1 MNKDITNNKATDNMG
16 VFASWNLQ
24 FYEGRPFIAD
34 MHYPYIQYLCENF
47 RKVVVVSSSKDVGQ
61 RPTFIDLSKLDN
73 LEIVRLPY
81 LPRYVDAIKHV
92 RTIIKRLRE
101 AMSRVDVMYCRVPD
115 PLCWCP
121 AVLFKKRVIMDFIG
135 DTIDCTIHN
144 EKWNW
149 FRKVIMIAGYYPEYR
164 LTLKAAKKSVKVV
177 TAGDK
182 LALKLK
188 KHGINAVPLVPSLLS
203 EKDIPNDLRIIKYNA
218 PIKLV
223 YVGYIRYAKG
233 IYTLME
239 VCKQLKAF
247 GVDFDLN
254 VIGVGELF
262 EELEQFVAEN
272 GFDNIH
278 LLGFLESRDDLN
290 RIMYSSDLFIFPSL
304 SEGAPRVVIEAMA
317 HGVPVVSTPV
327 GALPYMFRD
336 KETIRFF
343 DYNDAGAVVEI
354 IKGFIGDAE
363 PFVMQR
369 NKAYEQV
376 KNNYTKEKF
385 FEQVFKL

>member
-1 MNKDITNNKATDNMG
+1 MKHKETIEVMG
-16 VFASWNLQ
+16 VFASWNLE
-24 FYEGRPFIAD
+24 FHEGCPYVAD
-34 MHYPYIQYLCENF
+34 MHYPYIEYLCEHY
-47 RKVVVVSSSKDVGQ
+47 RKVVVVSSAKDVQ
-61 RPTFIDLSKLDN
+61 EKPPFVDLSNFNN

-92 RTIIKRLRE
+92 RTIVKLLSKT
-101 AMSRVDVMYCRVPD
+101 MDKVDAMYCRVPD

-121 AVLFKKRVIMDFIG
+121 AVLFKKKVIMDFIG

-149 FRKVIMIAGYYPEYR
+149 IKKSIMIAGYYPEYR
-164 LTLKAAKKSVKVV
+164 LTLKAAKKSAKVV

-203 EKDIPNDLRIIKYNA
+203 VKDIPADLRVIHSTS

-239 VCKQLKAF
+239 VCKLLKTKDVGF
-247 GVDFDLN
+247 ELN
-254 VIGVGELF
+254 IVGVGELY
-262 EELEQFVAEN
+262 EELKQFVADN
-272 GFDNIH
+272 GFVDNIH
-278 LLGFLESRDDLN
+278 LLGFLESREELN
-290 RIMYSSDLFIFPSL
+290 QIMYSSDLFLFPSL

-317 HGVPVVSTPV
+317 QGVPVVSTPV
-327 GALPYMFRD
+327 GALPYMFKD
-336 KETIRFF
+336 KDTIRFF
-343 DYNDAGAVVEI
+343 DFNDAKTVVEI
-354 IKGFIGDAE
+354 INEFMANTDAFIA
-363 PFVMQR
+363 QR
-369 NKAYEQV
+369 DRAYEQV

-385 FEQVFKL
+385 FEQVFDI